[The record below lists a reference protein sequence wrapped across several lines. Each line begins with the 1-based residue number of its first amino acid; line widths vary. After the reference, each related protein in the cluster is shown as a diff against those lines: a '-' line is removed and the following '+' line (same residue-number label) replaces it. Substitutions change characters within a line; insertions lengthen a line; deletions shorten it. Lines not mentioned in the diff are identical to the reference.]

1 MKQVN
6 AILSIITINYNDC
19 VGLKKTVESVSAQT
33 NQSFEYIIIDG
44 GSTDGSASYL
54 KEKQSSFAYS
64 CSEIDKGIY
73 DAQNKGIAKSTGKYL
88 LFLNAGDTLYSN
100 QVVDEF
106 IKHAAKTDKGIIYGN
121 SMIVSPSGAEKLLT
135 PPAKLDLNFWYR
147 NTLNHQAVFIK
158 KNLFDTYG
166 LYDLNF
172 RICADFEFFLK
183 VFVKENTSFEYLPL
197 TICNYFEDGFS
208 ANPANYDKMLV
219 EKEAVLKKY
228 LSNKEYAQIRRAYVR
243 SLPFRK
249 QVLAG
254 IYKTPVLNEIFR
266 KIYPVISRS
275 AKK

>member
-1 MKQVN
+1 MKQTN

-19 VGLKKTVESVSAQT
+19 VGLKKTVESVASQL
-33 NQSFEYIIIDG
+33 NQDIEYIIIDG

-54 KEKQSSFAYS
+54 KEKQNSLAYS

-73 DAQNKGIAKSTGKYL
+73 DAQNKGISKSTGKYL

-106 IKHAAKTDKGIIYGN
+106 IKHVAKTDKGIIYGN

-158 KNLFDTYG
+158 RNLFGTYG

-172 RICADFEFFLK
+172 KICADFEFFLK
-183 VFVKENTSFEYLPL
+183 VFLKENFSFEYLPL
-197 TICNYFEDGFS
+197 TVCNYFEDGFS
-208 ANPANYDKMLV
+208 ANPANYDKMLE
-219 EKEAVLKKY
+219 EKETVLKKH
-228 LSNKEYAQIRRAYVR
+228 LSNKQYAQIRRAYVR

-254 IYKTPVLNEIFR
+254 IYKTPVLNEVFR

-275 AKK
+275 LKK